1 MTNPPQDPPGKSPG
15 PGEPPADG
23 SAEAPG
29 TPAKVGA
36 DASARPAAGTGN
48 APGAPGA
55 PPPGAPQAGWAAPQL
70 APGAPR
76 VPPPG
81 APQVPPPPG
90 VNPFAQRPGYP
101 PAQPFVY
108 TPTKLEKAFT
118 AWKQPSQAMPPA
130 LVAGAVITA
139 VIGAAALG
147 PALMDGLGVGVL
159 IAAAAVAYL
168 AGASTWSAGRMTRP
182 ASAKYGRFAR
192 LNRTALAFVPLAV
205 ALSATAAVRDA
216 QWVVAPALLLA
227 VAVGSYGTAGGRSW
241 AEVLCGG
248 LAVLPAG
255 ALMVPWTARGAYGAA
270 TSGRRNTWPV
280 IRTGLIATGLIAV
293 FGALFVGADAA
304 FGSLAEGL
312 VPEVSPGTV
321 FVYGFAGAV
330 TLMLACAGAFLGQAP
345 PPLHILIPERAKPA
359 GRWSWA
365 VPIAALDLL
374 FLVFCTIQAG
384 IFLADDKD
392 ELLRSTGLTYAEYAR
407 QGFFQLVVVTVL
419 VLVVVAV
426 AKRYAPSATR
436 ADRITV
442 RTLLGLL
449 CVLTLVVVAVA
460 LRRLYLYEET
470 YGWTRLRL
478 WVHAFE
484 LWLGFVVVLVAVAG
498 IVKGRVAWLPRAV
511 AASGAVAMIA
521 LAGVNPDGFIAEH
534 NVARY
539 SDTGKIDVGYLR
551 NLSADAVPALDR
563 LPEPMRSCAL
573 RSIAFDLRED
583 DAAMSTNLARERART
598 ILESRPSS
606 NTADCSTISTRS

>member
-1 MTNPPQDPPGKSPG
+1 MTNPPQDPPEKSPEKSPD
-15 PGEPPADG
+15 PGEPPANAPAG
-23 SAEAPG
+23 SPG
-29 TPAKVGA
+29 KVVAG
-36 DASARPAAGTGN
+36 ASAGEAGTAAK
-48 APGAPGA
+48 APGAAAA
-55 PPPGAPQAGWAAPQL
+55 PPGTRQAGWAAPQQAAGGPPVA
-70 APGAPR
+70 APH
-76 VPPPG
+76 
-81 APQVPPPPG
+81 G

-101 PAQPFVY
+101 PPQPFVY
-108 TPTKLEKAFT
+108 TPTKLEKALT
-118 AWKQPSQAMPPA
+118 SWKQPSRAMSPA
-130 LVAGAVITA
+130 LVAGAVVTA
-139 VIGAAALG
+139 VIGAATLG
-147 PALMDGLGVGVL
+147 PALMNGLGVGVL

-168 AGASTWSAGRMTRP
+168 AGASMWSAGRIARP
-182 ASAKYGRFAR
+182 ASAKYGRLAR
-192 LNRTALAFVPLAV
+192 LNRTGIAFVLLAV

-216 QWVVAPALLLA
+216 PWVVAPALLLA
-227 VAVGSYGTAGGRSW
+227 IAVGSYGTAGGRSW

-255 ALMVPWTARGAYGAA
+255 ALMMPWTARGAYGAA

-280 IRTGLIATGLIAV
+280 IRTGLIAAGLIAV

-321 FVYGFAGAV
+321 FVHGFAGGI
-330 TLMLACAGAFLGQAP
+330 TLVLACAGAFLGQAP
-345 PPLHILIPERAKPA
+345 PPLHMLIPERAKPA

-374 FLVFCTIQAG
+374 FLVFCAIQAG
-384 IFLADDKD
+384 VFLADDKD

-426 AKRYAPSATR
+426 AKRYAPAASR
-436 ADRITV
+436 ADRVTV
-442 RTLLGLL
+442 QALLGLL
-449 CVLTLVVVAVA
+449 CALTLVVVAVA

-484 LWLGFVVVLVAVAG
+484 FWLGFVVVLVAVAG
-498 IVKGRVAWLPRAV
+498 IMKGRVAWLPRAV

-521 LAGVNPDGFIAEH
+521 LAGINPDGFIAEH
-534 NVARY
+534 NVSRY
-539 SDTGKIDVGYLR
+539 SDTGKIDIVYLR

-563 LPEPMRSCAL
+563 LPEPLRSCTL
-573 RSIAFDLRED
+573 RGVAFDLREG
-583 DAAMSTNLARERART
+583 DAAMSTNLARERARE
-598 ILESRPSS
+598 ILKERPAGTATNCADSS
-606 NTADCSTISTRS
+606 LSTRS